1 MKKLKTIFILLASLL
16 LFNCNNGTSPEVP
29 DNKPIEPET
38 FSTTKVFNPTNSK
51 IKLLSEATNRSAES
65 TDVICELDP
74 KEAKDIEL
82 GSQHKYY
89 FTDSEGNKIAD
100 LDKSD
105 SGHYLPV
112 YLELNEPKEG
122 KEYLLLNQYKNSNVL
137 EKYPNYNNQ
146 DTYNILLYE
155 VVEENDLDATPYY
168 YNDEVIYIRIYPS
181 ANYWIDSKGYASNK
195 LGTKIT
201 YNEEFYNNF
210 ESLSNPWTAWGWS
223 TFNEEHN
230 LWFCHRV
237 TSSILRPKDA
247 DSYEVKD
254 ITESQSAS
262 HISVQNVPNGIEVR
276 IVKKENDPEW
286 TYSTIKF
293 KEDEKD
299 LNWYYSYFN
308 NNECVLEKTNNILT
322 FLYPFTTKGKTYTF
336 TIAPF
341 AGCVET
347 VSIVADYTSPS
358 QIDNL
363 EILENFSVSYEEKD
377 DENGPKRIIK
387 INSNPLSLFD
397 NKDIIKYKQLCV
409 NTYNAN
415 YEWVYNFGH
424 NDSQYNALLND
435 GIDFMNE
442 NSGLYISKTQEE
454 FKNLLNKGNKIII
467 IPHIQFNTRPY
478 SETSG
483 SFLFTFERKEFSYT
497 KIN

>member
-1 MKKLKTIFILLASLL
+1 MKKLKTIFILFACLL

-51 IKLLSEATNRSAES
+51 IKLLTEATNRSAES

-82 GSQHKYY
+82 GSQHEYY

-155 VVEENDLDATPYY
+155 VIEENDLDATPYY

-237 TSSILRPKDA
+237 TSSIL
-247 DSYEVKD
+247 
-254 ITESQSAS
+254 TESQSAS

-286 TYSTIKF
+286 TYSTINF

-322 FLYPFTTKGKTYTF
+322 FLYPFTTEGKTYTF
-336 TIAPF
+336 TITPF

-347 VSIVADYTSPS
+347 VSIVADYTSPA
-358 QIDNL
+358 QFDNL

-387 INSNPLSLFD
+387 INSDPLSLFD

-415 YEWVYNFGH
+415 YEWVFNFGH
-424 NDSQYNALLND
+424 NDSQYYALLND

-442 NSGLYISKTQEE
+442 NSNLWKTPEE
-454 FKNLLNKGNKIII
+454 FKIHLNSGDKIII
-467 IPHIQFNTRPY
+467 NPHIQFNTRPY

-483 SFLFTFERKEFSYT
+483 NFLFTFESKEFSYT